1 MKSYK
6 ILLFICSVFLMLGA
20 ISAAIPAEGIMIYN
34 KTVTFPQAEDIM
46 QPDDDDDKINI
57 YKAKAKLDGESIA
70 EFIMNRQQSEMNMVR
85 RKAMNSTMSI
95 DFPND
100 SVEWFD
106 EVFEVLQN
114 AGNKPVRILHYGD
127 SQIEED
133 RISGNLRASLQSL
146 FGGYGVGIVP
156 FVQNVA
162 TSAIGQSASAENDIY
177 NRYLVYGPED
187 MRLSSRT
194 YGIMGQ
200 SVKINGTFSTAFYP
214 INLKYTYPNTKK
226 FGQITI
232 MVDSI
237 VGELTASVTV
247 GNRVIEKKY
256 SAPTNFINF
265 TLGDSTSRATVTL
278 NGNALVYGILVDG
291 NENGVSLDNV
301 AMRGCS
307 GTIFTSISPVSIK
320 KYFNNYN
327 VPLIIMQF
335 GGNSVPYIKNEKQVE
350 NYCNS
355 LAKQINYLKRISPES
370 KILFVGPSDMS
381 TRINNKMVTYPHL
394 SSFIDDLRDMC
405 NENDVAYWDLY
416 KAMGGENSMENW
428 VNSDPPLASKDYIH
442 FTQKGADHAS
452 KLLFKAINLAYEFYI
467 YREENE

>member
-20 ISAAIPAEGIMIYN
+20 ISAAIPTEGIMIYN
-34 KTVTFPQAEDIM
+34 KTVTFPQIADIV
-46 QPDDDDDKINI
+46 QSDEEDDKINI
-57 YKAKAKLDGESIA
+57 YKAKAKIDGESIA
-70 EFIMNRQQSEMNMVR
+70 EFIMNRQLSEMNLVR
-85 RKAMNSTMSI
+85 KKAINSTMSI

-100 SVEWFD
+100 SVEWLD
-106 EVFEVLQN
+106 EVFEALQN
-114 AGNKPVRILHYGD
+114 AEQEPVRVLHYGD

-177 NRYLVYGPED
+177 SRYLVYGPDD
-187 MRLSSRT
+187 MRLDSRT
-194 YGIMGQ
+194 YGVMGQ
-200 SVKINGTFSTAFYP
+200 SVRINGTFSTSFYP

-256 SAPTNFINF
+256 CAPTNFINF
-265 TLGDSTSRATVTL
+265 ELGDSTSRATVTL
-278 NGNALVYGILVDG
+278 KGNALVYGILVDG
-291 NENGVSLDNV
+291 NENGVALDNV

-307 GTIFTSISPVSIK
+307 GTIFTSISPASMK

-350 NYCNS
+350 NYCKS
-355 LAKQINYLKRISPES
+355 LSKQINYLKRLSPES

-394 SSFIDDLRDMC
+394 SGFIDELRDMC